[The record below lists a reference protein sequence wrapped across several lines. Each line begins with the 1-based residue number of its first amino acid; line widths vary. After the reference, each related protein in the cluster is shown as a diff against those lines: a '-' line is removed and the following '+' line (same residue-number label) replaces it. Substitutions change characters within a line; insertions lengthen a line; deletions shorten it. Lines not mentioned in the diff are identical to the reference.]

1 MKADPSRQRALLEVQ
16 ALDTTLAQ
24 LEHRRATLPEH
35 ARLRELAVE
44 LEAAQSEVVRTA
56 TAHEDVQRELRK
68 ADSDVQMVRD
78 RVARDQRRLDV
89 GVGSAK
95 DLQGIQHELESLA
108 RRQSILEDE
117 ELEVMER
124 AESAEQAVGTAR
136 EHERALTEQ
145 IEIVTSQRDDK
156 EADIAMERDRV
167 SAARG
172 GVVETVGVDL
182 VALYDKIRARSGS
195 GAAPLVS
202 RRCNGCN
209 MELHNTDLSRIRE
222 AAEDE
227 VLRCEECGRI
237 LVRTGE
243 SGI

>member
-1 MKADPSRQRALLEVQ
+1 MRADPSRQRALLEVQ
-16 ALDTTLAQ
+16 VLDTTLAQ

-78 RVARDQRRLDV
+78 RVARDQSRLDV

-108 RRQSILEDE
+108 RRQSILENE

-124 AESAEQAVGTAR
+124 AESAEQAVGKAC
-136 EHERALTEQ
+136 EQEAELTEQ

-167 SAARG
+167 GAARTP
-172 GVVETVGVDL
+172 VVEVVGSDL

-195 GAAPLVS
+195 GAAPLTA

-237 LVRTGE
+237 LVRTKE
-243 SGI
+243 SGL

>member
-1 MKADPSRQRALLEVQ
+1 M
-16 ALDTTLAQ
+16 
-24 LEHRRATLPEH
+24 
-35 ARLRELAVE
+35 
-44 LEAAQSEVVRTA
+44 RTA

-78 RVARDQRRLDV
+78 RVARDQSRLDV

-124 AESAEQAVGTAR
+124 AESAEQAVGKAR
-136 EHERALTEQ
+136 EQEAELTEQ

-167 SAARG
+167 GAARTP
-172 GVVETVGVDL
+172 VVEVVGSDL
-182 VALYDKIRARSGS
+182 IALYDKIRARSGS
-195 GAAPLVS
+195 GAAPLTA

-237 LVRTGE
+237 LVRTKE
-243 SGI
+243 SGL

>member
-1 MKADPSRQRALLEVQ
+1 MRADPSRQRALLEVQ
-16 ALDTTLAQ
+16 VLDTTLAQ

-78 RVARDQRRLDV
+78 RVARDQSRLDV

-124 AESAEQAVGTAR
+124 AESAEQAVGKAR
-136 EHERALTEQ
+136 EQEAELTEQ

-167 SAARG
+167 GAARTP
-172 GVVETVGVDL
+172 VVEVVGSDL

-195 GAAPLVS
+195 GAAPLTA

-237 LVRTGE
+237 LVRTKE
-243 SGI
+243 SGL